1 MNLDRAH
8 TSRRRVATAVS
19 AILATSAALLGAGT
33 PPAQAKINSGI
44 VFTDAIFKHVDP
56 SGVPITGRQEVWQG
70 DNVEFSVNYDG
81 TNAHVAFGDEFTV
94 DEYVF
99 HVQSM
104 RRRRVSLL
112 RVSAPEPTDTAEE
125 QVVGGEQDEEGEN
138 R

>member
-1 MNLDRAH
+1 MID
-8 TSRRRVATAVS
+8 VA
-19 AILATSAALLGAGT
+19 
-33 PPAQAKINSGI
+33 
-44 VFTDAIFKHVDP
+44 
-56 SGVPITGRQEVWQG
+56 
-70 DNVEFSVNYDG
+70 DG
-81 TNAHVAFGDEFTV
+81 LPRPGDEFAV
-94 DEYVF
+94 DGYVF